1 MRPGQGC
8 RGRRYSWGDPAFP
21 CAAQK
26 QPPTLWMGSLRV
38 DSRGGSAMVGGETLT
53 LASKSRR
60 ETA

>member
-1 MRPGQGC
+1 MTLL
-8 RGRRYSWGDPAFP
+8 SHSFP

-26 QPPTLWMGSLRV
+26 QLPTLWMGSLRV

-53 LASKSRR
+53 LASKSQR